1 MSVPSLDHEVSRREV
16 ERVSTEFWLY
26 IRSELNKLK
35 QKTTE
40 SEIVKDINSV
50 LADGFDYQK

>member
-1 MSVPSLDHEVSRREV
+1 MSRREV
-16 ERVSTEFWLY
+16 ERVSMEFWLY

-40 SEIVKDINSV
+40 SEIVKDINNV
-50 LADGFDYQK
+50 LADSFDYQK